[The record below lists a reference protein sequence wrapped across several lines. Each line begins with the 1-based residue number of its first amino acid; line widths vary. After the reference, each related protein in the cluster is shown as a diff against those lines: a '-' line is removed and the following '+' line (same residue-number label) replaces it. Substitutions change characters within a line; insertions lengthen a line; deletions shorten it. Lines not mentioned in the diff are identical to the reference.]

1 MRRRAD
7 KMDRLMRCRKNQEK
21 ATNEGER
28 PTHVGTKLR
37 RRGRGG
43 GKRKIWKQDGKPE
56 DMDVITG
63 VI

>member
-1 MRRRAD
+1 
-7 KMDRLMRCRKNQEK
+7 MDGSIDEMQEESRER
-21 ATNEGER
+21 TNEGER
-28 PTHVGTKLR
+28 PTHVGTKLI
-37 RRGRGG
+37 RRGSGG